1 MGQFAQQFKDHAQYT
16 DSDCYRKSVPA
27 NLSGSLAE
35 LFVSACGPDAESSTA
50 TTMRKVADDL
60 LTMAGKKPTANWDV
74 GSLKAEIRAAFHILE
89 ESSFDKFMDATLN
102 AFQRLY
108 KAHPS
113 GREKLIGSINAILLT
128 ANMGYTVRTVEGSE
142 RLLWESRPEAAAGV
156 SSLTAA
162 AAAVADISQEALAHL
177 EQAKSHLLNP
187 TNSRS
192 RKDAVRDAMSAM
204 ESMIKKLAADS
215 DFDGA
220 CKKLREE
227 KVWGYDQIVKDGPSV
242 WGLLHKHHPD
252 IRHGQPSGTD
262 INLEEAIFW
271 IDRITAYVRYMASRC
286 RVLGR

>member
-1 MGQFAQQFKDHAQYT
+1 MGQFAQQFTDYLQYN
-16 DSDCYRKSVPA
+16 DGDCYRKSVPA

-35 LFVSACGPDAESSTA
+35 LLALACGPDGESATA
-50 TTMRKVADDL
+50 TTMRKVANDL
-60 LTMAGKKPTANWDV
+60 LAMAGKKPTTNWEV
-74 GSLKAEIRAAFHILE
+74 GPLKTEIRAAFHILE

-108 KAHPS
+108 KAHTS
-113 GREKLIGSINAILLT
+113 ARAKLVGSINDVLLT

-142 RLLWESRPEAAAGV
+142 RLLWEARTEAAAGV

-162 AAAVADISQEALAHL
+162 AEAVADISQEALDHL
-177 EQAKSHLLNP
+177 NQAKSHLLKP

-204 ESMIKKLAADS
+204 EAMIKKLGTES
-215 DFDGA
+215 DLDGA
-220 CKKLREE
+220 FKKLRDE
-227 KVWGYDQIVKDGPSV
+227 KVWGNDQIVKEGHSV
-242 WGLLHKHHPD
+242 WALLHKHHPD

-271 IDRITAYVRYMASRC
+271 IDRITAYVRYMASRR

>member
-1 MGQFAQQFKDHAQYT
+1 MGQFAQQFKDYAQYQ
-16 DSDCYRKSVPA
+16 DGDCYRKSVPA

-35 LFVSACGPDAESSTA
+35 LLVSACGPEAESSTA

-60 LTMAGKKPTANWDV
+60 LTMAGKKSTANWEV
-74 GSLKAEIRAAFHILE
+74 GPLKTEIRAAFHILE

-102 AFQRLY
+102 AFQRLCKTY
-108 KAHPS
+108 PDA
-113 GREKLIGSINAILLT
+113 REKLIGNINDILLT
-128 ANMGYTVRTVEGSE
+128 ANMGYTVRTVDGSE
-142 RLLWESRPEAAAGV
+142 RRLWESRTEAAAGV

-162 AAAVADISQEALAHL
+162 AEAVADISKEALDHL

-204 ESMIKKLAADS
+204 EAMIKKLATNG
-215 DFDGA
+215 DFDVA
-220 CKKLREE
+220 SKKLRDE
-227 KVWGYDQIVKDGPSV
+227 KIWGNDQIVKEGHSV

-252 IRHGQPSGTD
+252 IRHGQSSGTD

-271 IDRITAYVRYMASRC
+271 IDRISAYVRYMASRR

>member
-1 MGQFAQQFKDHAQYT
+1 MGQFAQQFKEYAQYN
-16 DSDCYRKSVPA
+16 DGDCYRKSVPA

-35 LFVSACGPDAESSTA
+35 LLASACGPDGESATA

-60 LTMAGKKPTANWDV
+60 LTMAGKKPTTNWEV
-74 GSLKAEIRAAFHILE
+74 GPLKAEIRAAFHILE

-113 GREKLIGSINAILLT
+113 AHAKLVGSINDILLT
-128 ANMGYTVRTVEGSE
+128 TNMGYTVRTVEGSE
-142 RLLWESRPEAAAGV
+142 RLLWEARAEAAAGV

-162 AAAVADISQEALAHL
+162 AEAVADISQEAFDHL
-177 EQAKSHLLNP
+177 HQARSHLLNP

-192 RKDAVRDAMSAM
+192 RKDAVRDAMCAM
-204 ESMIKKLAADS
+204 EAMIKKLATDG

-220 CKKLREE
+220 CKKLRDE
-227 KVWGYDQIVKDGPSV
+227 KVWGNDQIVKEGQSV

-252 IRHGQPSGTD
+252 IRHGQLSGTD

-271 IDRITAYVRYMASRC
+271 IDRITAYVRYMASRR

>member
-1 MGQFAQQFKDHAQYT
+1 MGQFAQQFKEYAQYN
-16 DSDCYRKSVPA
+16 DGDCYRKSVPA

-35 LFVSACGPDAESSTA
+35 LLASACGPDGESATA
-50 TTMRKVADDL
+50 TTMQKVADDL
-60 LTMAGKKPTANWDV
+60 LTMAGKKPTTNWEV
-74 GSLKAEIRAAFHILE
+74 GPLNTEIRAAFNILE

-108 KAHPS
+108 KAHHS
-113 GREKLIGSINAILLT
+113 ARAKLVGSINDILLT

-142 RLLWESRPEAAAGV
+142 RLLWEARAEAAAGV

-162 AAAVADISQEALAHL
+162 AEAVADISQEALDHL
-177 EQAKSHLLNP
+177 NQAKSHLLNP

-204 ESMIKKLAADS
+204 EAMIKKLATDG

-220 CKKLREE
+220 CKKLRDE
-227 KVWGYDQIVKDGPSV
+227 KVWGNDQIVKEGRSL
-242 WGLLHKHHPD
+242 WGFLHKHHPD

-271 IDRITAYVRYMASRC
+271 IDRITAYVRYMASRR